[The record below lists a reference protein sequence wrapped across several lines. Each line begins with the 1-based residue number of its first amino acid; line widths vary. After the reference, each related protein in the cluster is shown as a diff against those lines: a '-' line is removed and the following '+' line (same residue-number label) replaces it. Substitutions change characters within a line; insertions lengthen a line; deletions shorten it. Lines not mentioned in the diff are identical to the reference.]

1 METPLQASPAASPPP
16 PPPPPPSSPP
26 PVPSGPSMPKIPLD
40 LDPRT
45 MATIKW
51 SAIWNGVGGAIK
63 AVAGYLS
70 FFFIGGLAG
79 DLIRTFGGVTNNF
92 PVGKLIQNVLW
103 GAIYGAVFGFLISKF
118 YPQIQQWNR
127 QYLKGW
133 LNTFFK
139 LLFYPSLVGSVLAY
153 FMMSVSGFGIGFMP
167 LLVILAGMLV
177 SSFLYAKMMTKYVGP
192 LYPPPL

>member
-1 METPLQASPAASPPP
+1 
-16 PPPPPPSSPP
+16 
-26 PVPSGPSMPKIPLD
+26 MPKIPLD

-45 MATIKW
+45 MATVKW

-63 AVAGYLS
+63 AIAGYLS
-70 FFFIGGLAG
+70 FFFIGGFAG
-79 DLIRTFGGVTNNF
+79 DFIRSFGGVANDF
-92 PVGKLIQNVLW
+92 PVGKLIQDTVW

-139 LLFYPSLVGSVLAY
+139 LLFYPSLVGSVLAF
-153 FMMSVSGFGIGFMP
+153 FMTSVSGFAIGFMP
-167 LLVILAGMLV
+167 LLIILAGMVV
-177 SSFLYAKMMTKYVGP
+177 SSFIYAKMMTKYVGSS
-192 LYPPPL
+192 YPPPAQ

>member
-1 METPLQASPAASPPP
+1 MDIPPP
-16 PPPPPPSSPP
+16 NLSSAPPALPVSPSAPASSSPGPILSSTPPVAPPPSS
-26 PVPSGPSMPKIPLD
+26 GPSPTGPSLPKIPLD

-45 MATIKW
+45 LATVKW
-51 SAIWNGVGGAIK
+51 SAIWSGVGGAIK

-79 DLIRTFGGVTNNF
+79 DFIRTFGGVANNF
-92 PVGKLIQNVLW
+92 PVGKHIQSVVW

-133 LNTFFK
+133 LNTFLNFC
-139 LLFYPSLVGSVLAY
+139 F
-153 FMMSVSGFGIGFMP
+153 IHP
-167 LLVILAGMLV
+167 LLVRLL
-177 SSFLYAKMMTKYVGP
+177 FL
-192 LYPPPL
+192 